1 MEGNE
6 NIFSKEDDK
15 MIREEDAKSII
26 EREIEYEHLQL
37 LESIFEKNPHAFDR
51 VYTVTAKELKIILQK
66 GDK

>member
-1 MEGNE
+1 
-6 NIFSKEDDK
+6 

-26 EREIEYEHLQL
+26 KREIEYEQSQL

-51 VYTVTAKELKIILQK
+51 VYTVTAKELEIVLQK

>member
-1 MEGNE
+1 
-6 NIFSKEDDK
+6 

-37 LESIFEKNPHAFDR
+37 LELILEKNPYAFER
-51 VYTVTAKELKIILQK
+51 VYTVTAKELKIALQK

>member
-1 MEGNE
+1 MEDNE

-26 EREIEYEHLQL
+26 ERGIEYEHLRL
-37 LESIFEKNPHAFDR
+37 LESIFEKKPDAFDR
-51 VYTVTAKELKIILQK
+51 VYTVTAKELKIVLQK